1 MFIDTRGIAAS
12 SKTLEGV
19 RALDHAIDGYLC
31 MAADTGDRLKAA
43 YAEDS
48 SDAHG
53 RYPTRYFFMLMA
65 IPALKVKAGELRGG
79 LDDRWSDMTQRER
92 LHAMPCMPGQKA
104 SRTKP

>member
-12 SKTLEGV
+12 SKTVEGV

-48 SDAHG
+48 QMHVSKHIED
-53 RYPTRYFFMLMA
+53 LLQS
-65 IPALKVKAGELRGG
+65 I
-79 LDDRWSDMTQRER
+79 S
-92 LHAMPCMPGQKA
+92 
-104 SRTKP
+104 